1 MRRRHGHLEPVE
13 LCSQEAFAAHSR
25 RFARCKSGPWPDAE
39 ALAGRIV
46 RKHCAGMPGP
56 PPTGTGIIA
65 ALARPPD
72 PDCNHSAA
80 VDWMLS
86 TIHPHECS
94 ILLAGCGVR
103 VEDLARHA
111 RAHCYRR
118 PSLVR
123 YLNQF
128 ADMFDEGSVPC

>member
-13 LCSQEAFAAHSR
+13 LCSPEAFAAHSR
-25 RFARCKSGPWPDAE
+25 EVANWKSPLWPDAE
-39 ALAGRIV
+39 ALAGRIA

-56 PPTGTGIIA
+56 RPTGAGIIA

-72 PDCNHSAA
+72 PDCPHRAA

-86 TIHPHECS
+86 TIRPHECS
-94 ILLAGCGVR
+94 ILLAGCGVA

-111 RAHCYRR
+111 RTHHYQR

-128 ADMFDEGSVPC
+128 VFPPL